1 MSSFLYRLGHV
12 MVRRAKR
19 VLALA
24 MLALVLSGALAAGL
38 GGSLQDNLT
47 IPGTESQDGL
57 DVLAQRFPEVA
68 GTSGQIL
75 VVAPKGD
82 RITAHRDDVEQLLH
96 RVRQVDHV
104 ELVTDPFE
112 KRNELSLSD
121 NGRDALVQVQ
131 LDVPLDRLSDSTISN
146 LEKASAAPDGSRL
159 GVHLGGQLF
168 TNKSVQVSATE
179 GIGVLVALIVLA
191 VTFGSL
197 LAAGMPIVTALL
209 GVGIAMS
216 GVLSVAAFTDVNTST
231 PTLALMIGL
240 AVGIDYALFIVSR
253 HRGQLARGLDPAES
267 VAQSLA
273 TAGSAVIFAG
283 ATVVIALCGL
293 VVAKIPFLAVMGYA
307 AAVAVAIAVV
317 VALTVV
323 PAMLGLAGERLRP
336 RRGSRAARNAVVEP
350 GEMHTLGAR
359 WVRLVTKV
367 PVLTAVLIT
376 GLLVVLALPARDLAL
391 GLPDN
396 GSSKAGSTERTTYDL
411 ITRDYG
417 PGFNT
422 PLLVT
427 ADIIRTTDPVGVMKK
442 LGNDLEN
449 YDGVDAVA
457 LSTPN
462 RTADLGMVQ
471 LIPTR
476 TQTDPATAD
485 LVREI
490 RDHRGELER
499 KYDITELRVT
509 GQTAVTIDVSD
520 RLFGALLPF
529 AIVVVGLSLLL
540 LMVVFRSIAVPIKA
554 TLGYLLSVGASL
566 GAVTAVFQWG
576 WLADELNVPQVGPV
590 ISFMPII
597 LMGVLFGLAMDYEVF
612 LVSRMREDYVHTGD
626 ARRSVV
632 TGFTGSA
639 RVVTAAAIIMISVF
653 AAFVPHGDAS
663 VQPIAFGLAV
673 GVFVDAFLVRMTLVP
688 AVLALLG
695 DRAWWL
701 PAWLDRRLPALDV
714 EGTGIEKH
722 VEHEE
727 WVEQHGWP
735 VVRAEGM
742 SLRTDD
748 EVLLEGVNL
757 VLWAGD
763 LLAVPD
769 RDVVRRR
776 AFLTALTGRLD
787 HADGRLVVLDRV
799 LPAEAQA
806 VRRRVALHHRM
817 PTDAELDGLTGRAS
831 DGLPTLLVV
840 DDVDGGTADDV
851 EVQERWQRLRRLSMA
866 GATVVAGCANLLPK
880 YAAVLDLADPMPALH
895 QPDQT
900 TDKTPEEATT

>member
-24 MLALVLSGALAAGL
+24 MLALVLMGALAVGL
-38 GGSLQDNLT
+38 GGTLQDNLT

-75 VVAPKGD
+75 LVAPEGEQVSD
-82 RITAHRDDVEQLLH
+82 HRDEVEQVVK
-96 RVRQVDHV
+96 RVGDVDHV
-104 ELVTDPFE
+104 QLATDPFE
-112 KRNELSLSD
+112 KRNALALSG

-131 LDVPLDRLSDSTISN
+131 LDVPLDQLEDSTVDS
-146 LEKASAAPDGSRL
+146 LERAARASGSSL
-159 GVHLGGQLF
+159 EVHLGGQIF

-179 GIGVLVALIVLA
+179 GLGVLVALVVLA

-197 LAAGMPIVTALL
+197 LAAGMPIVTAIL
-209 GVGIAMS
+209 GVAVAMA
-216 GVLSVAAFTDVNTST
+216 GVLSVAAFADVNSST

-253 HRGQLARGLDPAES
+253 HRGQLARGLAPAES

-323 PAMLGLAGERLRP
+323 PAMLGLVGERLRP
-336 RRGSRAARNAVVEP
+336 RAGSRAARNAVVEP
-350 GEMHTLGAR
+350 GQTHTLGAK
-359 WVRLVTKV
+359 WVRLVTKI
-367 PVLTAVLIT
+367 PVLTAVLVT

-396 GSSKAGSTERTTYDL
+396 GSAPEGSTQRTTYDL
-411 ITRDYG
+411 VTRDYG

-442 LGNDLEN
+442 LGEDLGT
-449 YDGVDAVA
+449 YDGVDAIA

-462 RTADLGMVQ
+462 RSADLGMVQ
-471 LIPTR
+471 IIPTKA
-476 TQTDPATAD
+476 QTDPATAD
-485 LVREI
+485 LVRTI
-490 RDHRGELER
+490 RADAGTLEK
-499 KYDITELRVT
+499 KYDVTELRVT
-509 GQTAVTIDVSD
+509 GQTAVAIDVSD
-520 RLFGALLPF
+520 RLSGALLPF
-529 AIVVVGLSLLL
+529 GIVVVGLSLLL
-540 LMVVFRSIAVPIKA
+540 LMIVFRSIAVPVKA
-554 TLGYLLSVGASL
+554 TLGYLLSVGASF
-566 GAVTAVFQWG
+566 GAVTAVFEWG
-576 WLADELNVPQVGPV
+576 WFADELNVPQVGPV

-612 LVSRMREDYVHTGD
+612 LVSRMREDYVHSGD
-626 ARRSVV
+626 ARRAVV
-632 TGFTGSA
+632 SGFTGSA

-653 AAFVPHGDAS
+653 AAFVPHGDSS
-663 VQPIAFGLAV
+663 VQPIALGLAV

-695 DRAWWL
+695 ARAWWL
-701 PAWLDRRLPALDV
+701 PSWLDRRLPSLDV
-714 EGTGIEKH
+714 EGSGIEKH

-735 VVRAEGM
+735 VVRAEQL
-742 SLRTDD
+742 SLPADR
-748 EVLLEGVNL
+748 EPLVEGVDL
-757 VLWAGD
+757 VLWPGD
-763 LLAVPD
+763 LLAVGD
-769 RDVVRRR
+769 RDPVRRR
-776 AFLTALTGRLD
+776 AFLAALTGRLE
-787 HADGRLVVLDRV
+787 HGEGRLVVLDRV

-806 VRRRVALHHRM
+806 VRRRVALHHRV
-817 PTDAELDGLTGRAS
+817 PSPEELDELTRRAS
-831 DGLPTLLVV
+831 DGTPTLVVV
-840 DDVDGGTADDV
+840 DDIDGGPTDEAEV
-851 EVQERWQRLRRLSMA
+851 ERRWQRLRRLTMA
-866 GATVVAGCANLLPK
+866 GATVVAGFSTVAPRH
-880 YAAVLDLADPMPALH
+880 ADVLSLDDPPHGPA
-895 QPDQT
+895 T
-900 TDKTPEEATT
+900 TPEEATV